1 MNMTTKDIGTLGENI
16 AIKYLKKH
24 KYKILDR
31 NLHVSHNELDIIAL
45 HKKSGF
51 IAFIEVKTRSV
62 DLDLFSPFGAPGAAV
77 TKQKQQRTI
86 QATKGYLSLN
96 PKFNKYQPRLDVIEI
111 YLNKQDH
118 SILKINHIE
127 NAFGV

>member
-1 MNMTTKDIGTLGENI
+1 MTTKDIGTLGEN
-16 AIKYLKKH
+16 AAVKFLKKN

-45 HKKSGF
+45 HKKSGV
-51 IAFIEVKTRSV
+51 IAFIEVKARSV
-62 DLDLFSPFGAPGAAV
+62 NTDLFSPFGTPASAV

-86 QATKGYLSLN
+86 QATRGYLSAN
-96 PKFNKYQPRLDVIEI
+96 PKLCKYQPRLDVIEI
-111 YLNKQDH
+111 YLNKQDK

>member
-1 MNMTTKDIGTLGENI
+1 MNMTTKDIGALGENI
-16 AIKYLKKH
+16 ATKYLKKN

-45 HKKSGF
+45 HKKSGI

-62 DLDLFSPFGAPGAAV
+62 DPDLFSPFGTPGAAV

-111 YLNKQDH
+111 YLSKQNR
-118 SILKINHIE
+118 SLLKINHIE

>member
-1 MNMTTKDIGTLGENI
+1 MTTKDIGTLGENV
-16 AIKYLKKH
+16 AIKFLKKN
-24 KYKILDR
+24 KYKILER

-45 HKKSGF
+45 HKKSGI

-62 DLDLFSPFGAPGAAV
+62 NADLFSPFGSPASAV

-86 QATKGYLSLN
+86 QATKGYLSAN
-96 PKFNKYQPRLDVIEI
+96 PKLNKFQPRLDVIEI
-111 YLNKQDH
+111 YLSKEDK